1 MPVAAPGALPRARHD
16 GGSGAAVIEVG
27 QLTKRFGTVT
37 AVDRLS
43 FQVAT
48 GTVTGFLGPNG
59 AGKTTTLR
67 MLLGL
72 VRPDRGQATIWGR
85 RYAELGSRRRAV
97 GAVLEASGLHPGRTV
112 RDHLRVRCAATGI
125 SRSRADAVLEVTG
138 LAGLAGRR
146 AGSLSLGERQ
156 RLGLAAALLGDPEV
170 LILDEPGNG
179 LDPAGVAWLRGFL
192 RRLAS
197 EGRTVLVSSH
207 LLAEVAQTAGQ
218 VIVIDRGRL
227 ISAGPVSQLTA
238 ATGQAVVVRT
248 PRAAE
253 LRAALEAGG
262 ATVRELAADRLEI
275 TGAGTEQVATL
286 AAARGLPIFE
296 ISEQAVSL
304 EDAFLTLTGAE
315 RRPG

>member
-1 MPVAAPGALPRARHD
+1 M
-16 GGSGAAVIEVG
+16 AVIEAR
-27 QLTKRFGTVT
+27 QLGKGFGTVT

-43 FQVAT
+43 FQA
-48 GTVTGFLGPNG
+48 GPGVTGFLGPNG

-72 VRPDRGQATIWGR
+72 VRPDSGQATIWGKQ
-85 RYAELGSRRRAV
+85 YTDLGERRRSV
-97 GAVLEASGLHPGRTV
+97 GAVLEASGFHPGRAV
-112 RDHLRVRCAATGI
+112 RDHLRLRCASAGI
-125 SRSRADAVLEVTG
+125 RRSRVDAVLEETG

-179 LDPAGVAWLRGFL
+179 LDPAGMTWLRGFL
-192 RRLAS
+192 RRLGD

-207 LLAEVAQTAGQ
+207 LLGEVAQTAGH
-218 VIVIDRGRL
+218 VIVIGSGRL

-248 PRAAE
+248 PQAAE
-253 LRAALEAGG
+253 LRAALDAAG
-262 ATVRELAADRLEI
+262 AAVRELDGGRLEI
-275 TGAGTEQVATL
+275 TGIVIEQVATL

-296 ISEQAVSL
+296 ISERAASL
-304 EDAFLTLTGAE
+304 EDTFLTLTATDG
-315 RRPG
+315 RPG

>member
-1 MPVAAPGALPRARHD
+1 M
-16 GGSGAAVIEVG
+16 AVIEVR
-27 QLTKRFGTVT
+27 QLTKRFGAVT

-43 FQVAT
+43 FQVAA

-72 VRPDRGQATIWGR
+72 VRPASGQAIIRGQ
-85 RYAELGSRRRAV
+85 RYADLADRRKV

-112 RDHLRVRCAATGI
+112 RDHLRVRCAAAGI
-125 SRSRADAVLEVTG
+125 ARPRIDAVLEATG
-138 LAGLAGRR
+138 LGGLAGRR

-179 LDPAGVAWLRGFL
+179 LDPAGVAWLRGLL
-192 RRLAS
+192 RGLAG

-207 LLAEVAQTAGQ
+207 LLAEVAQTSSQ

-227 ISAGPVSQLTA
+227 IFSGPVSQLTA

-253 LRAALEAGG
+253 LSAALAASG
-262 ATVRELAADRLEI
+262 AAVRELAGDRLEI

-286 AAARGLPIFE
+286 AAARGLPVFE
-296 ISEQAVSL
+296 ISEQAASL
-304 EDAFLTLTGAE
+304 EDAFLTLTATRG
-315 RRPG
+315 RPG

>member
-1 MPVAAPGALPRARHD
+1 MAAIEAR
-16 GGSGAAVIEVG
+16 
-27 QLTKRFGTVT
+27 QLSKRFGAVT
-37 AVDRLS
+37 AVDGLS
-43 FQVAT
+43 FQVAA
-48 GTVTGFLGPNG
+48 GTVTGFLGANG

-72 VRPDRGQATIWGR
+72 VRPDSGQAVIWGQ
-85 RYAELGSRRRAV
+85 RYAGLGERRRKV

-112 RDHLRVRCAATGI
+112 RDHLRVRCAAAGI
-125 SRSRADAVLEVTG
+125 ARPRIDAVLEATG

-179 LDPAGVAWLRGFL
+179 LDPAGVAWLRGLL
-192 RRLAS
+192 RGLAG

-207 LLAEVAQTAGQ
+207 LLAEVALTASQ

-227 ISAGPVSQLTA
+227 LSSGPVSQLTA

-253 LRAALEAGG
+253 LSAALAASG
-262 ATVRELAADRLEI
+262 AAVRELAGDRLEI

-286 AAARGLPIFE
+286 AAARGLPVFE
-296 ISEQAVSL
+296 ISEQAASL
-304 EDAFLTLTGAE
+304 EDAFLTLTATQG
-315 RRPG
+315 RPG

>member
-1 MPVAAPGALPRARHD
+1 MRGGAPAAAPRARLN
-16 GGSGAAVIEVG
+16 GGGAGAVIEVR
-27 QLTKRFGTVT
+27 QLTKRFGAVA

-43 FQVAT
+43 FQVKA

-72 VRPDRGQATIWGR
+72 VRPDSGQATIWGN
-85 RYAELGSRRRAV
+85 RYADLGVWRRKV
-97 GAVLEASGLHPGRTV
+97 GVVLEASGFHPGRTV

-125 SRSRADAVLEVTG
+125 AFSRADAVLEVTG
-138 LAGLAGRR
+138 LDGLAGRR
-146 AGSLSLGERQ
+146 AAALSLGERQ
-156 RLGLAAALLGDPEV
+156 RLGLAAALLGNPEV

-179 LDPAGVAWLRGFL
+179 LDPAGVAWLRGLL
-192 RRLAS
+192 RQLAN

-207 LLAEVAQTAGQ
+207 LLAEVAQTADQ
-218 VIVIDRGRL
+218 VIVIDHGRL
-227 ISAGPVSQLTA
+227 SLSGPVSQLTTA
-238 ATGQAVVVRT
+238 AEQAVVVRT

-253 LRAALEAGG
+253 LRAALAAAG
-262 ATVRELAADRLEI
+262 AAVRELAEDRLEI
-275 TGAGTEQVATL
+275 TRADTEQVATL

-296 ISEQAVSL
+296 ITKEAGSL
-304 EDAFLTLTGAE
+304 EDAFLTLTAGE

>member
-1 MPVAAPGALPRARHD
+1 M
-16 GGSGAAVIEVG
+16 AVIEVR
-27 QLTKRFGTVT
+27 QLTKRFGAVT

-43 FQVAT
+43 FQVAA
-48 GTVTGFLGPNG
+48 GTVTGFLGANG

-72 VRPDRGQATIWGR
+72 VRPDSGQAVIWGQ
-85 RYAELGSRRRAV
+85 RYAGLGERRRKV

-112 RDHLRVRCAATGI
+112 RDHLRVRCAAAGI
-125 SRSRADAVLEVTG
+125 ARPRIDAVLEATG
-138 LAGLAGRR
+138 LGGLAGRR

-179 LDPAGVAWLRGFL
+179 LDPAGVAWLRGLL
-192 RRLAS
+192 RGLAG

-227 ISAGPVSQLTA
+227 LSAGPVSQLTA

-253 LRAALEAGG
+253 LSAALAASG
-262 ATVRELAADRLEI
+262 AAVRELAGDRLEI

-286 AAARGLPIFE
+286 AAAHGLPVFE
-296 ISEQAVSL
+296 IGEQAASL
-304 EDAFLTLTGAE
+304 EDAFLTLTATQG
-315 RRPG
+315 RPG

>member
-1 MPVAAPGALPRARHD
+1 MAAIEAR
-16 GGSGAAVIEVG
+16 
-27 QLTKRFGTVT
+27 QLSKRFGAVT
-37 AVDRLS
+37 AVDGLS
-43 FQVAT
+43 FQVAA
-48 GTVTGFLGPNG
+48 GTVTGFLGANG

-72 VRPDRGQATIWGR
+72 VRPDSGQAVIWGQ
-85 RYAELGSRRRAV
+85 RYAGLGERRRKV

-112 RDHLRVRCAATGI
+112 RDHLRVRCAAAGI
-125 SRSRADAVLEVTG
+125 ARPRIDAVLGATG
-138 LAGLAGRR
+138 LGGLAGRR

-179 LDPAGVAWLRGFL
+179 LDPAGVAWLRGLL
-192 RRLAS
+192 RGLAG

-207 LLAEVAQTAGQ
+207 LLAEVAQTSSQ

-227 ISAGPVSQLTA
+227 IFSGPVSQLTA

-248 PRAAE
+248 PLAA
-253 LRAALEAGG
+253 RAALSSAASG
-262 ATVRELAADRLEI
+262 AAVRELAGDRLEI

-296 ISEQAVSL
+296 ITEEAGNL
-304 EDAFLTLTGAE
+304 EDAFLTLTAGK

>member
-1 MPVAAPGALPRARHD
+1 M
-16 GGSGAAVIEVG
+16 AVIEVR
-27 QLTKRFGTVT
+27 QLTKRFGAVT

-43 FQVAT
+43 FQVAA

-72 VRPDRGQATIWGR
+72 VRPASGQAVICGQ
-85 RYAELGSRRRAV
+85 RYAGLADRRRKV

-112 RDHLRVRCAATGI
+112 RDHLRVRCAAAGI
-125 SRSRADAVLEVTG
+125 ARPRIGAVLEATG
-138 LAGLAGRR
+138 LGGLAGRR

-179 LDPAGVAWLRGFL
+179 LDPAGVAWLRGLL
-192 RRLAS
+192 RGLAG

-207 LLAEVAQTAGQ
+207 LLAEVAQTASQ
-218 VIVIDRGRL
+218 VIIIDRGRL
-227 ISAGPVSQLTA
+227 LSCGPVSQLTA

-248 PRAAE
+248 PQAAE
-253 LRAALEAGG
+253 LRAALQAQGK
-262 ATVRELAADRLEI
+262 AVTELADGRLQI

-286 AAARGLPIFE
+286 AAARGLPVFE
-296 ISEQAVSL
+296 ISEQAASL
-304 EDAFLTLTGAE
+304 EDAFLTLTATRG
-315 RRPG
+315 RPG

>member
-1 MPVAAPGALPRARHD
+1 MPVAASGPLPQARLA
-16 GGSGAAVIEVG
+16 GGSGAAVIEVRE
-27 QLTKRFGTVT
+27 LTKRFGAVT

-48 GTVTGFLGPNG
+48 GTVTGFVGPNG

-72 VRPDRGQATIWGR
+72 VRPDSGQATIWGR
-85 RYAELGSRRRAV
+85 RYAELGGRRRAV

-112 RDHLRVRCAATGI
+112 RDHLRVRCAVTGI

-138 LAGLAGRR
+138 LAELAGRR

-156 RLGLAAALLGDPEV
+156 RLGLAAALLGDPDV

-179 LDPAGVAWLRGFL
+179 LDPAGVAWLRGLL
-192 RRLAS
+192 RQFAS

-227 ISAGPVSQLTA
+227 ISAGPVSQLTT

-262 ATVRELAADRLEI
+262 AAVRELAADRLEI

-296 ISEQAVSL
+296 ISQQAGSL
-304 EDAFLTLTGAE
+304 EDAFLALTGAE

>member
-1 MPVAAPGALPRARHD
+1 MAAIEAR
-16 GGSGAAVIEVG
+16 
-27 QLTKRFGTVT
+27 QLSKRFGAVT
-37 AVDRLS
+37 AVDGLS
-43 FQVAT
+43 FQVAA
-48 GTVTGFLGPNG
+48 GTVTGFLGANG

-72 VRPDRGQATIWGR
+72 VRPDSGQAVIWGQ
-85 RYAELGSRRRAV
+85 RYAGLGGRRRKV

-112 RDHLRVRCAATGI
+112 RDHLRVRCAAAGI
-125 SRSRADAVLEVTG
+125 ARPRIDAVLEATG
-138 LAGLAGRR
+138 MGGLAGRR

-179 LDPAGVAWLRGFL
+179 LDPAGVAWLRGLL
-192 RRLAS
+192 RGLAG

-207 LLAEVAQTAGQ
+207 LLAEVAQTASQ

-227 ISAGPVSQLTA
+227 IFSGPVSQLTA

-253 LRAALEAGG
+253 LSAALAASG
-262 ATVRELAADRLEI
+262 AAVRELAGDRLEI

-286 AAARGLPIFE
+286 AAARGLPVFE
-296 ISEQAVSL
+296 ISEQAASL
-304 EDAFLTLTGAE
+304 EDAFLTLTATQG
-315 RRPG
+315 RPG

>member
-1 MPVAAPGALPRARHD
+1 M
-16 GGSGAAVIEVG
+16 AVIEVR
-27 QLTKRFGTVT
+27 QLTKRFGAVT

-43 FQVAT
+43 FQVAA

-72 VRPDRGQATIWGR
+72 VRPASGQAIIRGQ
-85 RYAELGSRRRAV
+85 RYADLADRRKV

-112 RDHLRVRCAATGI
+112 RDHLRVRCAAAGI
-125 SRSRADAVLEVTG
+125 ARPRIDAVLEATG
-138 LAGLAGRR
+138 LGGLAGRR

-179 LDPAGVAWLRGFL
+179 LDPAGVAWLRGLL
-192 RRLAS
+192 RGLAG

-207 LLAEVAQTAGQ
+207 LLAEVAQTSSQ

-227 ISAGPVSQLTA
+227 IFSGPVSQLTA

-253 LRAALEAGG
+253 LSAALAASG
-262 ATVRELAADRLEI
+262 AAVRELAGDRLEI

-286 AAARGLPIFE
+286 AAARGLPVFE
-296 ISEQAVSL
+296 ISEQAASL
-304 EDAFLTLTGAE
+304 EDAFLTLTATQG
-315 RRPG
+315 RPG

>member
-1 MPVAAPGALPRARHD
+1 MAAIEAR
-16 GGSGAAVIEVG
+16 
-27 QLTKRFGTVT
+27 QLSKRFGAVT
-37 AVDRLS
+37 AVDGLS
-43 FQVAT
+43 FQVAA
-48 GTVTGFLGPNG
+48 GTVTGFLGANG

-72 VRPDRGQATIWGR
+72 VRPDSGQAVIWGQ
-85 RYAELGSRRRAV
+85 RYAGLGERRRKV

-112 RDHLRVRCAATGI
+112 RDHLRVRCAAAGI
-125 SRSRADAVLEVTG
+125 ARPRIDAVLEATG
-138 LAGLAGRR
+138 LGGLAGRR

-179 LDPAGVAWLRGFL
+179 LDPAGVAWLRGLL
-192 RRLAS
+192 RGLAG

-207 LLAEVAQTAGQ
+207 LLAEVAQTSSQ

-227 ISAGPVSQLTA
+227 IFSGPVSQLTA

-253 LRAALEAGG
+253 LSAALAASG
-262 ATVRELAADRLEI
+262 AAVRELAGDRLEI
-275 TGAGTEQVATL
+275 TGAGTEQVAIV
-286 AAARGLPIFE
+286 AAARGLPVFE
-296 ISEQAVSL
+296 ISEQAASL
-304 EDAFLTLTGAE
+304 EDAFLTLTATQG
-315 RRPG
+315 RPG